1 MTRFGKCLPMC
12 RWSEMPSYGSD
23 FHFPGCPNAPKDAGT
38 CDCQHYLT
46 SKGSVIHDPACPNA
60 PGYVAPVSVPG
71 SADQVWDKI
80 EAGMQSHFTKPAP
93 TPEPANAPPV
103 HFGAGGCPPL
113 CNVFSD
119 GYRHE
124 PPCVHAENPPRTIIT
139 ASVTPASDADVEA
152 LKPQCPGKRVI
163 CFAAPLIARI
173 ESDAKVIAELRFKLQ
188 KAEEWERSS
197 ANMEKM
203 LRARLAEVSE
213 AAKTLLKYNNGVG
226 RRCSDPHLKALE
238 AILAKGDK

>member
-1 MTRFGKCLPMC
+1 MTEQAKPCLSGCRPPYHSMMC
-12 RWSEMPSYGSD
+12 DNEGI
-23 FHFPGCPNAPKDAGT
+23 PKAE
-38 CDCQHYLT
+38 
-46 SKGSVIHDPACPNA
+46 PA
-60 PGYVAPVSVPG
+60 
-71 SADQVWDKI
+71 
-80 EAGMQSHFTKPAP
+80 PAP
-93 TPEPANAPPV
+93 TPEPA
-103 HFGAGGCPPL
+103 
-113 CNVFSD
+113 
-119 GYRHE
+119 
-124 PPCVHAENPPRTIIT
+124 
-139 ASVTPASDADVEA
+139 SVTPASDQDV
-152 LKPQCPGKRVI
+152 
-163 CFAAPLIARI
+163 AAWFSEGYHGPTRSSAALIARI